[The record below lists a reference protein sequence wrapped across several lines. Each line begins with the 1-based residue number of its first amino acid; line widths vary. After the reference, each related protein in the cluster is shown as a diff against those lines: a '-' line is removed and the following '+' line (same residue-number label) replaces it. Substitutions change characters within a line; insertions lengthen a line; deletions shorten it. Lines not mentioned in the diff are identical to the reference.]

1 MALKDIT
8 ALQDKTKKDY
18 EHGIV
23 AADANT
29 LIHKI
34 CFDSP
39 QLTYMFSGFSYD
51 RIHQVFGPESSGK
64 SSLYTYIASQLQK
77 KMPEEMERL
86 AKVFEDEGRKEEAEK
101 YRKDFKDKQFVVY
114 LDYEGTFDPNHAAQI
129 GLNMDEDHF
138 QLFHP
143 DTIEEGFTMI
153 EPFVKSGSVCCVI
166 FDSDALATTN
176 LDNES
181 DFGSTGFNGA
191 KDAAVLAMVYKKFNV
206 LCRNYLTPLL
216 VVSQE
221 RANMNVM
228 SHLPSQTGGTA
239 IKFAATTRNRVTKL
253 DTLKNKDGVDAGIQM
268 RVRNYKNK
276 AGVPWR
282 DAIMNLWFDGGFN
295 SDDEYFDFFVIFD
308 FIHKGA
314 GGVYTADFL
323 PNGKIRGAEKVKEWI
338 MSDDAKDIYNN
349 LKEKVTQKLLGNN
362 ELDEDNINPE
372 QDAETE
378 KADLSKIKV
387 SIAELADQALDISR
401 GVETPTEESP
411 DLGLE

>member
-1 MALKDIT
+1 MSLKDIT
-8 ALQDKTKKDY
+8 ALQEKTKKDFT
-18 EHGIV
+18 HGIV
-23 AADANT
+23 RADTNT

-51 RIHQVFGPESSGK
+51 RIHQVFGPESGGK
-64 SSLYTYIASQLQK
+64 SSLLTYIASQLQK
-77 KMPEEMERL
+77 KMPEEIARL
-86 AKVFEDEGRKEEAEK
+86 AKVFEDEGKKEDAEK
-101 YRKDFKDKQFVVY
+101 IRKDFKDKQFVIY
-114 LDYEGTFDPNHAAQI
+114 LDFEGTFDPSHAAQI
-129 GLNMDEDHF
+129 GLNMDEEHF
-138 QLFHP
+138 ALFQP
-143 DTIEEGFTMI
+143 DSVEDGFTMI
-153 EPFVKSGSVCCVI
+153 EPYVKSGSVCCVI
-166 FDSDALATTN
+166 FDSDAMATTN

-191 KDAAVLAMVYKKFNV
+191 KDAAVLTMVYKKFNV

-221 RANMNVM
+221 RANMNVC
-228 SHLPSQTGGTA
+228 SHLPSQTGA
-239 IKFAATTRNRVTKL
+239 NMIRFAATTRNRITKI
-253 DTLKNKDGVDAGIQM
+253 DTLKNKEGIEAGIQM

-276 AGVPWR
+276 AGIPWR

-295 SDDEYFDFFVIFD
+295 SNDEYFDFFVIFD

-338 MSDDAKDIYNN
+338 MSDEAKDIYEN

-362 ELDEDNINPE
+362 ELDAENINPE
-372 QDAETE
+372 LSAETE
-378 KADLSKIKV
+378 KADLSKVKV
-387 SIAELADQALDISR
+387 TISELAEQALDASA
-401 GVETPTEESP
+401 EEVSP

>member
-1 MALKDIT
+1 MIEFT
-8 ALQDKTKKDY
+8 S
-18 EHGIV
+18 V
-23 AADANT
+23 
-29 LIHKI
+29 
-34 CFDSP
+34 S
-39 QLTYMFSGFSYD
+39 
-51 RIHQVFGPESSGK
+51 VPESSGK

-77 KMPEEMERL
+77 KMPEEMTRL
-86 AKVFEDEGRKEEAEK
+86 AQAFEDEGRKEEAEK
-101 YRKDFKDKQFVVY
+101 IRKDFKDKQFVIY
-114 LDYEGTFDPNHAAQI
+114 LDFEGTFDPSHAAQI
-129 GLNMDEDHF
+129 GLNMDEEHF
-138 QLFHP
+138 ALFQP
-143 DTIEEGFTMI
+143 DSIEDGFTMI
-153 EPFVKSGSVCCVI
+153 EPYVKSGSVCCVI
-166 FDSDALATTN
+166 LDSDAAATTN

-191 KDAAVLAMVYKKFNV
+191 KDAAVLTMVYKKFNV

-221 RANMNVM
+221 RSSMNVM
-228 SHLPSQTGGTA
+228 SHLPSSTGANA
-239 IKFAATTRNRVTKL
+239 IKFYSTTRNRITKI
-253 DTLKNKDGVDAGIQM
+253 DTLKNKDGIDAGIQM

-338 MSDDAKDIYNN
+338 MSDEAKDIYKN

-362 ELDEDNINPE
+362 ELDAENINPE
-372 QDAETE
+372 SSAEIE
-378 KADLSKIKV
+378 KNDISKIKV
-387 SIAELADQALDISR
+387 SISELAEQAMDLAGDNS
-401 GVETPTEESP
+401 TEEVSP

>member
-8 ALQDKTKKDY
+8 ALQEKTKKDY
-18 EHGIV
+18 DHGLV
-23 AADANT
+23 CADANT

-51 RIHQVFGPESSGK
+51 RIHQCFGPESGGK

-86 AKVFEDEGRKEEAEK
+86 AKLFEDEGKKEEAEK
-101 YRKDFKDKQFVVY
+101 YRKNFKDKQFVIY
-114 LDYEGTFDPNHAAQI
+114 LDFEGTFDPNHAAQI
-129 GLNMDEDHF
+129 GLNMDEEHF
-138 QLFHP
+138 ALFQP
-143 DTIEEGFTMI
+143 DSIEDGFSMI
-153 EPFVKSGSVCCVI
+153 EPYVKSGSVCCVI

-221 RANMNVM
+221 RANMNVA
-228 SHLPSQTGGTA
+228 SHLPSQTGGQS
-239 IKFAATTRNRVTKL
+239 IRFAATTRNRITKI
-253 DTLKNKDGVDAGIQM
+253 DTLKNKDGIDAGIQI

-282 DAIMNLWFDGGFN
+282 DAVMNLWFDGGFN

-314 GGVYTADFL
+314 AGVYTADFL

-338 MSDDAKDIYNN
+338 MSDEAKEIYEN

-362 ELDEDNINPE
+362 ELDAENINPE
-372 QDAETE
+372 SSAEIE
-378 KADLSKIKV
+378 KNDISKIKV
-387 SIAELADQALDISR
+387 SISELAEQAMDLAGDTS
-401 GVETPTEESP
+401 TEEVSP

>member
-1 MALKDIT
+1 MALKDIV
-8 ALQDKTKKDY
+8 ALTEKTKKDY

-23 AADANT
+23 RADANT

-51 RIHQVFGPESSGK
+51 RIHQCFGPESSGK

-77 KMPEEMERL
+77 KMPEEMVRL
-86 AKVFEDEGRKEEAEK
+86 AQAFEDEGRKEEAEK
-101 YRKDFKDKQFVVY
+101 IRKDFKDKQFVIY
-114 LDYEGTFDPNHAAQI
+114 LDFEGTFDPSHAEQI
-129 GLNMDEDHF
+129 GLNMDEEHF
-138 QLFHP
+138 ALFQP
-143 DTIEEGFTMI
+143 DSIEDGFTMI
-153 EPFVKSGSVCCVI
+153 EPYVKSGSVCCVI
-166 FDSDALATTN
+166 LDSDAAATTN

-191 KDAAVLAMVYKKFNV
+191 KDAAVLTMVYKKFNV

-221 RANMNVM
+221 RANMNIA
-228 SHLPSQTGGTA
+228 SHLPSQTGANA
-239 IKFAATTRNRVTKL
+239 IKFYSTTRNRITKI
-253 DTLKNKDGVDAGIQM
+253 DTLKNKDGIDAGIQM

-308 FIHKGA
+308 FIHKGN

-338 MSDDAKDIYNN
+338 MSDEAKDIYKN

-362 ELDEDNINPE
+362 ELDAENINPE
-372 QDAETE
+372 SSAEIE
-378 KADLSKIKV
+378 KNDISKIKV
-387 SIAELADQALDISR
+387 SISELAEQASDLAS
-401 GVETPTEESP
+401 GTSAEEVSP